1 MSRQMSLQHNPSEDR
16 LLAYAAGTLSPP
28 EAVVVAAH
36 LALRPA
42 NDAWVRRL
50 QTVGGQLLDETSP
63 AALSDTA
70 LDQALARIDIDAGEV
85 RPPAPLNEMP
95 ELPEPLRRY
104 ALGAWRWVG
113 PGMRM
118 RDVHAPRDGACRVIL
133 LKIDPGRETPKHTH
147 GGVELTCVLSGAY
160 ATEADRFDVGDLEEA
175 DPDVLHQPRVV
186 SDIPCL
192 CVVAL
197 DGQIQ
202 LDGWLGRLMQPF
214 VRL

>member
-1 MSRQMSLQHNPSEDR
+1 MNPNRNPSEER

-50 QTVGGQLLDETSP
+50 QAVGGEFLADAAP
-63 AALSDTA
+63 VALSDDA
-70 LDQALARIDIDAGEV
+70 LAHALARIETDAGETIV
-85 RPPAPLNEMP
+85 PRPLNDMP

-104 ALGAWRWVG
+104 ALGPWRWIG
-113 PGMRM
+113 PGIRA

-133 LKIDPGRETPKHTH
+133 LKIDPGRETPRHTH

-160 ATEADRFDVGDLEEA
+160 ATETERFDVGDLEEA
-175 DPDVLHQPRVV
+175 DHDVLHQPRVV
-186 SDIPCL
+186 SDEPCL

-197 DGQIQ
+197 DGEIQ